1 MNAIFFRS
9 AASILSVAALA
20 IVFSGQSAQAET
32 AEFTPVTAPIVESEV
47 LTSASALM
55 PQPTEAEVQETTLDT
70 DTNPVVAQVDV
81 TPGRT
86 TRSGPSYIGV
96 AGNIGLGGDTTLSE
110 GAFTV
115 ISKIGLTN
123 NLSVRPAALI
133 GDDAL
138 FLIPLTVDFPS
149 QGVEEV
155 PFGIAPYI
163 GGGVAISTGRDNT
176 VGALISG
183 GVDVPISPQLTAT
196 AGVNVGFIDETEV
209 GLLIGIGYT
218 FAGF

>member
-47 LTSASALM
+47 LTSASPLM
-55 PQPTEAEVQETTLDT
+55 PQPTEDEVQETTLDT